1 MRTIPGCWTG
11 FRGSSEMPQHRRSL
25 GAADEWVETL
35 SPTPN
40 TVYAPP
46 GMLELLTKPRNL
58 TAFWLEPATVFGSM
72 RLP

>member
-1 MRTIPGCWTG
+1 
-11 FRGSSEMPQHRRSL
+11 MPQHRRSP

-46 GMLELLTKPRNL
+46 GMLELLTNTRNL
-58 TAFWLEPATVFGSM
+58 TVFWLEPVTVFGSFD
-72 RLP
+72 